1 MRDPGED
8 VWKHGERA
16 KETWILKRP
25 EINQQEIGP
34 EVEVLAALGRWERG
48 CDVMATHTGTR
59 F

>member
-34 EVEVLAALGRWERG
+34 EVEVLAALGR
-48 CDVMATHTGTR
+48 
-59 F
+59 